1 MTGVPDAGRLQT
13 ERSQAEPLQT
23 AAALSATDVEHL
35 VTRVEPPVF
44 RRILVRCLA
53 GDVSPQVALMQMV
66 CESESAVDVR
76 AAVHEVTTR
85 IDADR
90 NTSLIVRDRVHE
102 LTRVLSDNERGVDR
116 IVEMLRSNVDTSV
129 PAATVEEG
137 IAFCERLFDW
147 SVQQSEESSV
157 ALYSLGSPEVL
168 RRATDELVE
177 QLATWG
183 TIGTDRAVLQI
194 GCGIGR
200 FEYALASRVRA
211 AYGIDVSMQM
221 VRAAQRRCAGLANV
235 HVEKCSGHD
244 LALFEAEQFNL
255 VYAVDTFP
263 YLVQSGPALVERHF
277 AEVHRVLKASGD
289 FVIFNFSYRGDLDVD
304 RADVRR
310 LAREQGFDLFD
321 EGVQPLE
328 LWDGAGWRMRKR

>member
-1 MTGVPDAGRLQT
+1 MTGAPDVGK
-13 ERSQAEPLQT
+13 
-23 AAALSATDVEHL
+23 L
-35 VTRVEPPVF
+35 VGRVEPPAF
-44 RRILVRCLA
+44 RGILGRFLV

-76 AAVHEVTTR
+76 AAVRDVATS
-85 IDADR
+85 IDADA
-90 NTSLIVRDRVHE
+90 NADPMVRDRVHA
-102 LTRVLSDNERGVDR
+102 LARALSENEGGIER
-116 IVEMLRSNVDTSV
+116 IVEMLRSNVDTSA

-157 ALYSLGSPEVL
+157 ALYSLGSAEVL
-168 RRATDELVE
+168 GRATDELVE
-177 QLATWG
+177 QLASWG
-183 TIGTDRAVLQI
+183 TIAIDCTVLQI

-200 FEYALASRVRA
+200 FERALAGRVRA
-211 AYGIDVSMQM
+211 AYGIDVSQEM
-221 VRAAQRRCAGLANV
+221 VRAARRRCAGLPNV

-244 LALFEAEQFNL
+244 LAQFEAEQFDL
-255 VYAVDTFP
+255 VYAIDTFP

-277 AEVHRVLKASGD
+277 DEVHRVLKASGD
-289 FVIFNFSYRGDLDVD
+289 FVIFNFSYRGDLDAD

-310 LAREQGFDLFD
+310 LARQRGLDLLD
-321 EGVQPLE
+321 EGAQLLR